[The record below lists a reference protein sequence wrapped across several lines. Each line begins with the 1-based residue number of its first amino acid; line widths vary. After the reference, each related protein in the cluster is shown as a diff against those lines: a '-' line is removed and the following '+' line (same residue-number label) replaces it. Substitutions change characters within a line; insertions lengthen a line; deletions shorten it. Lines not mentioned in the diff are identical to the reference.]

1 MDNFILKFSS
11 KNKNTR
17 AFSFNK
23 EMSLNIIIINYM
35 QLILLVN
42 FKFYF
47 FYKTT
52 LLIVNCFVINRH
64 DYFSNI
70 IKLKFVFEVFFY

>member
-1 MDNFILKFSS
+1 MDKCILKFS

-17 AFSFNK
+17 GFSFNI

-64 DYFSNI
+64 DFLIMNI
-70 IKLKFVFEVFFY
+70 NKLKYVFEVFFY